1 MKMKITIN
9 IVAFILLLLNS
20 AFTFAQNKILF
31 DATKAEMCSNAD
43 WIIDADTHNIFFSS
57 TTHLPYAGTGTG
69 QSNPQRIPTPNQSGI
84 TSSTIETYWNGS
96 LSALAVDCVKQGYTV
111 ETLPFNIQITYGN
124 AANVQDL
131 SNYKVFVVDE
141 PNMSFSATEKTAIV
155 NFVKN
160 GGGLL
165 MVSDHTISDRNNDGV
180 DSPMVWNDLIT
191 NNTVQNNPFGITF
204 DYVNISGSST
214 SFASLPTSN
223 PYYSILHGTIGTAS
237 QVLWTNGTTM
247 TLNTS
252 ANSSVK
258 GLVFK
263 SGSSTTGTTNVMV
276 AAATYQNG
284 KVLALADSSP
294 LDDGTGDPGDTLYN
308 GYSSDANG
316 NHRTLLVDGII
327 WMMTPSLTTNEFGLN
342 NNSFTISPNPT
353 QDKQLH
359 FIFTL
364 DEVQNTT
371 LGLYDTLGRLV
382 KEMQLKELNSGVNYQ
397 NINVTDLQSGIYIAK
412 LSSQIGNKSLQVII
426 E

>member
-1 MKMKITIN
+1 MKMKITIK

-31 DATKAEMCSNAD
+31 DATKAEMAGSAD
-43 WIIDADTHNIFFSS
+43 WVIDADTHNIFFSS
-57 TTHLPYAGTGTG
+57 STHLPYAGTGTG

-84 TSSTIETYWNGS
+84 TSSTIETYWNGA

-111 ETLPFNIQITYGN
+111 ETLPFNSQITYGN

-180 DSPMVWNDLIT
+180 DSPMVWNDLLS
-191 NNTVQNNPFGITF
+191 NNTVLNNPFGITF
-204 DYVNISGSST
+204 DLVNISGSST
-214 SFASLPTSN
+214 SFASLLTTN
-223 PYYSILHGTIGTAS
+223 PYYSILHGTIGVAS
-237 QVLWTNGTTM
+237 QVLWTSGTTM
-247 TLNTS
+247 TLNTT

-276 AAATYQNG
+276 AAATYQSG
-284 KVLALADSSP
+284 KVLAIADSSI
-294 LDDGTGDPGDTLYN
+294 LDDGSGDTGDTLYT
-308 GYSSDANG
+308 GYSGDANG
-316 NHRTLLVDGII
+316 NHRTLLVNGII
-327 WMMTPSLTTNEFGLN
+327 WMMTTNLTVNEFGLN
-342 NNSFTISPNPT
+342 NNLFNIAPNPT
-353 QDKQLH
+353 RDKQLH
-359 FIFTL
+359 FTFNL
-364 DEVQNTT
+364 DEVKNTT

-382 KEMQLKELNSGVNYQ
+382 KEIQLNQLNTGINYQ
-397 NINVTDLQSGIYIAK
+397 TIDATDLQSGIYIAK
-412 LSSQIGNKSLQVII
+412 LSNQIGNKSLQVII